1 MVPLIPAAPGAGTT
15 LVGPVLMSAVGAV
28 TPCPVHAATLRA
40 SSATTSCFHRFTTH
54 LSRLTR
60 NALALQTHSESTKQT
75 SGTSRGSNITE
86 HSTGSLRELPGIS
99 QAFSRGPFVRI
110 RFGPFTLDFDTRQL
124 TRTGREIHLEPKAF
138 DLLAA
143 LVLDRP
149 KVLSKAALQERLW
162 PATFVAEANLS
173 NLVAELREALG
184 DAARRPVYIRTAHG
198 FGYAFC
204 ADAAVAEARER
215 APDDP
220 SCWLEWDGR
229 RLPLSIGT
237 HVIGR
242 DPDVEIRL
250 DQSTVSRRHARLVVT
265 TEGAVLEAFVS
276 KNGTF
281 RGMERVS
288 APIQLADGDAI
299 RVGSVLMT
307 FRLRAFFGSAETQLL

>member
-1 MVPLIPAAPGAGTT
+1 
-15 LVGPVLMSAVGAV
+15 
-28 TPCPVHAATLRA
+28 
-40 SSATTSCFHRFTTH
+40 
-54 LSRLTR
+54 
-60 NALALQTHSESTKQT
+60 
-75 SGTSRGSNITE
+75 
-86 HSTGSLRELPGIS
+86 
-99 QAFSRGPFVRI
+99 VRI
-110 RFGPFTLDFDTRQL
+110 RFGPFTLDLDTRQL
-124 TRTGREIHLEPKAF
+124 TREGREIHLAPKAF

-143 LVLDRP
+143 LLLDRP

-162 PATFVAEANLS
+162 PATFVEEANLS
-173 NLVAELREALG
+173 NLVAEVREALG
-184 DAARRPVYIRTAHG
+184 DSARRPVYIRTAHG

-204 ADAAVAEARER
+204 GDATVTGPRER
-215 APDDP
+215 APEGP

-229 RLPLSIGT
+229 RLPLSIGA

-265 TEGAVLEAFVS
+265 TEGAVLEALVS

-281 RGMERVS
+281 RGSELVS

-307 FRLRAFFGSAETQLL
+307 FRVHAFLGSEETQPL